1 MSHLDEGTLH
11 ALLDGELGGTELMEI
26 EAHLGSCAACSA
38 RLQEARDFMEEAD
51 RLVGSVQVGGHAAAA
66 PASPPL
72 PQPPAPRNS
81 WDDTSPVLLIP
92 DNPESVP
99 LIRRWP
105 RAIGW
110 AASIA
115 IVVSV
120 GYYAS
125 NVRKE
130 TAAPAASAPAPGTTV
145 AGAAE
150 SATSGP
156 AGALRKDSESPSLA
170 DQKVLEEPPAAK
182 PAPTRDLA
190 AKPAAPKRE
199 KAAANVSSEEA
210 IDAAQEAATRA
221 AERDAIRARAALE
234 LSRTSGAAAAT
245 PEPTP
250 PTMEQRAQVYT
261 RIGLDEASKQ
271 LGGPAHVIEGM
282 SPLFMGLAPGRVA
295 AGADTTRP
303 VVRVVYQ
310 DSQGRMILLDQQR
323 NLPGQSPAPTAGSWN
338 LGDLTMGLHGEAP
351 PEVLRTLRSRVR

>member
-11 ALLDGELGGTELMEI
+11 ALLDGELGGTALMEI
-26 EAHLGSCAACSA
+26 EAHLGGCAACSA
-38 RLQEARDFMEEAD
+38 RLQEARGFMEEAD

-66 PASPPL
+66 PASPP
-72 PQPPAPRNS
+72 PPPSPAPRTS

-125 NVRKE
+125 SVRRE
-130 TAAPAASAPAPGTTV
+130 TAAPAASSQASGTTV
-145 AGAAE
+145 AAAAE
-150 SATSGP
+150 PATSPP
-156 AGALRKDSESPSLA
+156 ADALRKDSESPSLA
-170 DQKVLEEPPAAK
+170 DQKVLTQPPA
-182 PAPTRDLA
+182 A

-210 IDAAQEAATRA
+210 IDAAQEKATRA

-234 LSRTSGAAAAT
+234 LSRASAAAAAT
-245 PEPTP
+245 PEPAPP

-282 SPLFMGLAPGRVA
+282 SPLFMGLAQGRVA

-303 VVRVVYQ
+303 VVRVVYL

-323 NLPGQSPAPTAGSWN
+323 NLPGQSPTPTAGSWT

-351 PEVLRTLRSRVR
+351 PDVLRTLRSRVR